1 MRPNPARGFGNLI
14 GRGVGGQIRLL
25 DSEQFGSFSL
35 SVIST
40 RQDRVERRRGEMID
54 CLRTQCWRERDETLT
69 DIARSYNI
77 KAYGVKEDA
86 ALPEDAGTV
95 FVR

>member
-1 MRPNPARGFGNLI
+1 MAVFCVECMSGSDARREPCGDAQILFLKS
-14 GRGVGGQIRLL
+14 GRK
-25 DSEQFGSFSL
+25 
-35 SVIST
+35 
-40 RQDRVERRRGEMID
+40 
-54 CLRTQCWRERDETLT
+54 RTQWWRERDETLT

-86 ALPEDAGTV
+86 GLPENSGTV

>member
-1 MRPNPARGFGNLI
+1 MICQRRKKRDSNPP
-14 GRGVGGQIRLL
+14 
-25 DSEQFGSFSL
+25 
-35 SVIST
+35 
-40 RQDRVERRRGEMID
+40 
-54 CLRTQCWRERDETLT
+54 LT

-86 ALPEDAGTV
+86 ALPEDSGTV

>member
-1 MRPNPARGFGNLI
+1 MLAASRFGVSSRLAVPERRQRGAVSRLYPPSVAQPARPDAPLKS
-14 GRGVGGQIRLL
+14 GRK
-25 DSEQFGSFSL
+25 
-35 SVIST
+35 
-40 RQDRVERRRGEMID
+40 
-54 CLRTQCWRERDETLT
+54 RTEWWRERDETLT

-86 ALPEDAGTV
+86 ALPENSGTV

>member
-1 MRPNPARGFGNLI
+1 LPGDAVIELLDDYFDAIVSPRPGLFKSISVAQPARPDAPLKS
-14 GRGVGGQIRLL
+14 GRK
-25 DSEQFGSFSL
+25 
-35 SVIST
+35 
-40 RQDRVERRRGEMID
+40 
-54 CLRTQCWRERDETLT
+54 RTQWWRERDETLT